1 MKGKEAEE
9 FWKKLRDFKSEADDS
24 LFTSLL
30 DIYQEKINKFIEEA
44 LQLKEDLYE
53 TFSSQG

>member
-24 LFTSLL
+24 RFTSLL
-30 DIYQEKINKFIEEA
+30 DIYQEKVNKFIEEA
-44 LQLKEDLYE
+44 LKLKEGLYD
-53 TFSSQG
+53 TFSCQG